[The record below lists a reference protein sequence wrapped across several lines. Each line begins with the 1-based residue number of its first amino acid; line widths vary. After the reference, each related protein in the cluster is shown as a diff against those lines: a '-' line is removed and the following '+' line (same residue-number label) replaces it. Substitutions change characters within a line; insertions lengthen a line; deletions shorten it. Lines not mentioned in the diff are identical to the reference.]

1 MPKRWRRLV
10 KIFFLAFSAGSLTGC
25 ADVLANGILGF
36 IRPPSNQVQPLYG
49 VPQPEY
55 AVPLYA
61 APYESPPPQVKYG
74 VPWSGTEPFSL
85 LPGSDALAQALSNP
99 TGLAIRS
106 DGTIGFSDS
115 GKCVFLI
122 NETASEATA
131 SLLVSPSDLAADEN
145 GWILADGDRILRLQ
159 GDTATVLAE
168 GFNAPQGV
176 AVASGS
182 IVVAD
187 TGNHQL
193 KRLDSEGTVTVLAGE
208 AQLQSPNAV
217 AIADDGTIFFCDNHA
232 VKKWKD
238 GVVET
243 VAGGTL
249 GFFGDGG
256 LAKDG
261 RLNTPRGLAL
271 DASNRLFVADTGNHR
286 VRVIDL
292 GTGEIASLNEDA
304 APTWDAPAKSFDAL
318 RDLVFRNN
326 ALYVLDG
333 KRLWRAK
340 P

>member
-25 ADVLANGILGF
+25 ADILSNGILGF
-36 IRPPSNQVQPLYG
+36 IMPPSNQVQPAYG

-55 AVPLYA
+55 AVPLYG

-74 VPWSGTEPFSL
+74 VPWSGTEPFTL

-106 DGTIGFSDS
+106 DGTIGLSDS

-131 SLLVSPSDLAADEN
+131 SLLVSPSDLAADTN
-145 GWILADGDRILRLQ
+145 GWILADGNQILRLQ
-159 GDTATVLAE
+159 AGTATVLADS
-168 GFNAPQGV
+168 FNAPQGV

-193 KRLDSEGTVTVLAGE
+193 KRLDSEGNVTVLAGE
-208 AQLQSPNAV
+208 SQVQSPNAL
-217 AIADDGTIFFCDNHA
+217 AIADDGTIYFCDTHA

-238 GVVET
+238 GIVET

-249 GFFGDGG
+249 GFSGDGG
-256 LAKDG
+256 PAKDA

-271 DASNRLFVADTGNHR
+271 DAANRLFVADTGNHR

-292 GTGEIASLNEDA
+292 ETGEIASLNADA
-304 APTWDAPAKSFDAL
+304 SPSWDGTFQYFDAL
-318 RDLVFRNN
+318 KDLVFRNN